1 MKKFIFVAGCARSG
15 TGALAQLLSASDDIV
30 MGMERFGHLESKGSF
45 SLTPNHFEKERFFD
59 VRDGDTFYG
68 NFDEFHRHDKR
79 IREKFDSCIYIGDK
93 RPDLY
98 ECYDEIFQTF
108 RDAVVFFIY
117 RNIREVASSYQGR
130 VTEGNNWPADK
141 NFRAAVM
148 EWNRSL
154 FLTREAIRKGYDIR
168 CVDYESVF
176 LSHDRLDVVFSTLGL
191 VLDAC
196 EWDRVNAVIAR
207 SEQLSKERVSLLSAD
222 EEDFV
227 AENAKEFLVRDSE
240 TSNILRL

>member
-98 ECYDEIFQTF
+98 ECYDEIFQT
-108 RDAVVFFIY
+108 
-117 RNIREVASSYQGR
+117 
-130 VTEGNNWPADK
+130 
-141 NFRAAVM
+141 
-148 EWNRSL
+148 
-154 FLTREAIRKGYDIR
+154 
-168 CVDYESVF
+168 
-176 LSHDRLDVVFSTLGL
+176 
-191 VLDAC
+191 
-196 EWDRVNAVIAR
+196 
-207 SEQLSKERVSLLSAD
+207 
-222 EEDFV
+222 
-227 AENAKEFLVRDSE
+227 
-240 TSNILRL
+240 